1 MNRKITPGNRK
12 ITSGLL
18 VSVFLL
24 GASHL
29 YSNPPKRAKKA
40 KPPNIVVLFADD
52 LGYGDLGSFGH
63 PTIRTPNLDR
73 MAQQGVKLTSF
84 YAMPSCTP
92 ARAALLTGRYPVRSG
107 LHHVLGP
114 DSRVGIPDSELTL
127 AEGLKTRGYRTLAVG
142 KWHLGHAE
150 EKFLPTSNG
159 FDEYFGLLYSN
170 DMQPPWVQTQKPL
183 KLWRNI
189 EAVEYP
195 VKQETLTERY
205 TEEAVKFIEQKKN
218 RPFFVYLAYSM
229 PHVPISA
236 TQGFL
241 DRSRAGLYGA
251 VIETIDWSVGRIL
264 ETLKKEG
271 LDENTLVVFTSDNGP
286 WMYMPD
292 RMFRENLI
300 QRGDHGSPGPL
311 RGAKSSTYE
320 GGVRVP
326 FLARW
331 PGRLPAGRVSAEP
344 ATLMDVYTTLL
355 ELTGAEVPKDRV
367 VDGKNILPLL
377 EGRAG
382 SPHKELYYFKGKKIE
397 AVREGKWKLR
407 ISRHFRPELKADDP
421 VTPELFDLEADP
433 SERYNRADEMPSL
446 VARLKKKMEVFL
458 AGM

>member
-1 MNRKITPGNRK
+1 MIRIIPSGNKK
-12 ITSGLL
+12 ITSWLL
-18 VSVFLL
+18 VSVFLV

-29 YSNPPKRAKKA
+29 YSSPPKQAKRSKL
-40 KPPNIVVLFADD
+40 PNIVVLFADD

-73 MAQQGVKLTSF
+73 MGRQGVKLTSF
-84 YAMPSCTP
+84 YAMPSCSP

-107 LHHVLGP
+107 IHHVLGP
-114 DSRVGIPDSELTL
+114 NSRLGIPESELTL

-150 EKFLPTSNG
+150 EKFMPTANG

-170 DMQPPWVQTQKPL
+170 DMQPPWVKTQKPL
-183 KLWRNI
+183 KLWRNL

-205 TEEAVKFIEQKKN
+205 TEEAVKFIKQKKN

-236 TQGFL
+236 TKKFL

-251 VIETIDWSVGRIL
+251 VIETIDWSAGRIL

-292 RMFRENLI
+292 RMFSGDMIKRW
-300 QRGDHGSPGPL
+300 DHGSPGLL
-311 RGAKSSTYE
+311 RGAKASTYE

-331 PGRLPAGRVSAEP
+331 PGRLPAGAVSAEP
-344 ATLMDVYTTLL
+344 ATLMDIYTTLL

-367 VDGKNILPLL
+367 VDGKNIWPLL

-382 SPHKELYYFKGKKIE
+382 SPHKELYYFQGEKIE

-407 ISRHFRPELKADDP
+407 ISRHLRTDLKEDDP

-433 SERYNRADEMPSL
+433 SERYNRAEEMPSL
-446 VARLKKKMEVFL
+446 VTRLKKKMEEFL